1 MRELRGE
8 TPKSNIVIH
17 SKELPHTVKT
27 DRKNFYASPE
37 GKKTIKDGLD
47 HQGNVTVDTD
57 DVNRIAHA
65 EGRGPNDEELG
76 SFFDRLENKHSHRAL
91 IKKSSR
97 TSSSVSTYVVR
108 NGKSVC
114 INDANKRL
122 GVTRKKIKPAWV
134 R

>member
-17 SKELPHTVKT
+17 SKELPHNVETN
-27 DRKNFYASPE
+27 RKNWEKTPE
-37 GKKTIKDGLD
+37 GEQSTIKGLE
-47 HQGNVTVDTD
+47 HQANITVDTD

-97 TSSSVSTYVVR
+97 TSSTVSTYVVR

-114 INDANKRL
+114 INDSNKRL
-122 GVTRKKIKPAWV
+122 GVKRSKIKPPWSK
-134 R
+134 